1 MSHNPLAILRYK
13 KALDTHLTRILSE
26 SAISLK
32 SLVWSKD
39 SFARISKFVVAGKS
53 VRGCLVL
60 YTYAMFQKESPENV
74 INAASALELFHAG
87 LLIHDDIMDRD
98 TIRRGMPTLHSQYE
112 QYAAQQKG
120 TDVPHFGES
129 QAINIADLCYFL
141 GYKWLA
147 HSGTEAVELV
157 SRELSAVVLAQMQDV
172 SGGHIP
178 DDAYKHEDVVNL
190 YRYKTARYTF
200 SLPMQLGSLLAHADT
215 GLVKSLGI
223 LGECFGLLYQIR
235 DDELNSEG
243 NVLITGKSTGT
254 DAANHKQ
261 TLATVM
267 TKDTLEAYRR
277 KLRIDAQSV
286 IRTLPVS
293 DEHIRE
299 LMALLRFC
307 EERNK

>member
-1 MSHNPLAILRYK
+1 MSHDPLAILRSK
-13 KALDTHLTRILSE
+13 NTLDTYLLRALSQSVSDLKILP
-26 SAISLK
+26 
-32 SLVWSKD
+32 WSKD
-39 SFARISKFVVAGKS
+39 SLERISKFIVAGKS

-60 YTYAMFQKESPENV
+60 YTHKLFQKEPPTSV
-74 INAASALELFHAG
+74 WDAASAIELFHAG

-112 QYAAQQKG
+112 HYAAQQKG

-147 HSGTEAVELV
+147 HAGAEAVELV
-157 SRELSAVVLAQMQDV
+157 SHELSAVVLAQMQDV
-172 SGGHIP
+172 AGGHIP
-178 DDAYKHEDVVNL
+178 AEYRQDEVINL

-200 SLPMQLGSLLAHADT
+200 SLPMQLGALLAHADT
-215 GLVKSLGI
+215 GIIKALAT

-243 NVLITGKSTGT
+243 NSLITGKSSGT
-254 DAANHKQ
+254 DAVNHKQ

-267 TKDTLEAYRR
+267 TKDALESYRR